1 MPQKNE
7 LPTTLVLEVLSGT
20 MQDRYAECGTL
31 QVHPNYVNTRDFA
44 VYGTPKQTRVAV
56 QAAFLLR
63 WAGVNGRTLESFDEN
78 NVVPELVNIKGSEVH
93 YGELELDSTFAM
105 LSTMKF
111 IDSDRDR
118 IFPSNRIRKVFTQ
131 YPNQTIAVLP
141 PTGFFAGSLR
151 DGIRAHRLYN
161 RTLYGNDAS
170 IPLGKTTST
179 PAIDARRKELRIV
192 KDQAK

>member
-31 QVHPNYVNTRDFA
+31 QVHPNYVNARDLA

-93 YGELELDSTFAM
+93 YGELEADSTFAM

-111 IDSDRDR
+111 IESDRDR
-118 IFPSNRIRKVFTQ
+118 IVPSNRIRKVFTQ

-151 DGIRAHRLYN
+151 NGVRAQQLYN
-161 RTLYGNDAS
+161 RTLYGNGAS